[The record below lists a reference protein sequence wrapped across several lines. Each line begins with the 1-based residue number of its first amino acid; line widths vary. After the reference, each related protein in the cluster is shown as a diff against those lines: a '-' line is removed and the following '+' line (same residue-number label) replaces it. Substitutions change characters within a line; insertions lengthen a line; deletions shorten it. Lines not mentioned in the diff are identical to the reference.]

1 MDYNRKLAESLL
13 IGLKNE
19 IRIIELYTKSADCEI
34 SEEIRT
40 EIKNITAD
48 EKRHLDMLSSMFEKK
63 VGRHIDRKKLSDD
76 SLKTISK
83 LSEDSSPLHLLDL
96 ANGYEERE
104 YEHYKKSLEEF
115 KDDNDLK
122 NMFLHLVKDEEAHL
136 EILAKERKA
145 LLGQPFDEFE
155 LDLYVRE

>member
-13 IGLKNE
+13 VAMKNE
-19 IRIIELYTKSADCEI
+19 IRVIELYTKSVDCQI
-34 SEEIRT
+34 SEESRT
-40 EIKNITAD
+40 KIKNVTAD
-48 EKRHLDMLSSMFEKK
+48 EKRHLDMLNSMFGKK
-63 VGRHIDRKKLSDD
+63 IGRRIDREKLSSD
-76 SLKTISK
+76 SLKSISK

-104 YEHYKKSLEEF
+104 YEHYKKAIEEF

-122 NMFLHLVKDEEAHL
+122 KMFLHLVKDEEAHL
-136 EILAKERKA
+136 EILVKERKA
-145 LLGQPFDEFE
+145 ILGQPFDDFE